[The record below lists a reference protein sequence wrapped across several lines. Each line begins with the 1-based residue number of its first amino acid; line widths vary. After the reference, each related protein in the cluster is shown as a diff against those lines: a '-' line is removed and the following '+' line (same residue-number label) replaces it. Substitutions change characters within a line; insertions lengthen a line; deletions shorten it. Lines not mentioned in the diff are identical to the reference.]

1 MGRWQFEIVKT
12 NWHVADVID
21 CRRPVLCLCWWV
33 MMTELGLW
41 IGFDVCMMRCRR
53 SLYKRGGP
61 PDITSRSLPTT
72 DTHNGRPTRYQS
84 SLTHWLTV
92 LFISQY
98 MTPTNSHTSPRRVR
112 PGTCDPGP
120 WWATHLLLL
129 LVRVWVYTDVCTM
142 SVYNVCTMNA
152 RTCLQTC
159 LMLFTTVAR
168 RLLVSF
174 HTWLLF
180 SAADELRIMF
190 NVYIIDI
197 ETTGVNPDDA
207 PAPCGLR
214 GCKNWPAPF
223 PGRMSYKATKPGLA
237 LSIIS

>member
-21 CRRPVLCLCWWV
+21 CRRPVLCLCWWAI
-33 MMTELGLW
+33 MTELGLW

-98 MTPTNSHTSPRRVR
+98 MTPPTLTPHLAVWDLERVI
-112 PGTCDPGP
+112 PGRDERLTCCCC
-120 WWATHLLLL
+120 WWECECIQMCVQWVYTMCVQWM
-129 LVRVWVYTDVCTM
+129 LVRVSRHVWC
-142 SVYNVCTMNA
+142 
-152 RTCLQTC
+152 CLQQLHVGC
-159 LMLFTTVAR
+159 WSVFT
-168 RLLVSF
+168 
-174 HTWLLF
+174 
-180 SAADELRIMF
+180 
-190 NVYIIDI
+190 
-197 ETTGVNPDDA
+197 
-207 PAPCGLR
+207 R
-214 GCKNWPAPF
+214 GCYSVQL
-223 PGRMSYKATKPGLA
+223 MSWE
-237 LSIIS
+237 